1 MKNNN
6 INIKLE
12 WKTILN
18 SLGTSSKSS
27 ILPSFSVT
35 LKDKDLII
43 DRFLNLNN
51 HIIANNK
58 IFSSENNSKK
68 LKYNRS
74 EDKNQVNSSFD
85 YPFENNF
92 NKYKE
97 NNKKIG
103 FYKNINF
110 SVLYDNQDKQHFNL
124 DVEYEMLEDIDKNI
138 LFNRIYRSDDFLSIK
153 MLSNKEY
160 AESKGIYSYL
170 ILSTLSNHV
179 EKNLQL
185 KNLFIENVASKWLD
199 NNNFTTLLTVPFIES
214 NIVEISENINIKILP
229 LKKWQSEMYKFLKDR
244 EKEEDINTFLTENF
258 EKQIINIGK
267 IYKQSINY
275 ETLVFFQN
283 YLYLFNEESLSSSI
297 DKIQIGD
304 VNFENY
310 YPILNKDLKNKMIC
324 LSEDINSDDVIDNS
338 YNIEKDYLG
347 YYNQSQTKHVDI
359 NMDLDYFQ
367 SRNIKDVKI
376 LEIKENE
383 TECFL
388 YIEFITNFFEKE
400 KFYVESSANLKYI
413 EKYKTL
419 SNDREYITFLF
430 EYKYPLEKLKNF
442 LSLNQNLQKN
452 QILSE
457 KDLINFS
464 AKFII

>member
-18 SLGTSSKSS
+18 SLGTSSKSN

-51 HIIANNK
+51 HMIANNK

-338 YNIEKDYLG
+338 YNIEKDHLG
-347 YYNQSQTKHVDI
+347 YYNQSQTKYVDI

>member
-18 SLGTSSKSS
+18 SLGTSSKISVP
-27 ILPSFSVT
+27 PSFSVT

-43 DRFLNLNN
+43 DKFLNLNN
-51 HIIANNK
+51 HMIANDK
-58 IFSSENNSKK
+58 TFSSENNSKK

-74 EDKNQVNSSFD
+74 EDRDKVNSSFD
-85 YPFENNF
+85 YLFENNF

-110 SVLYDNQDKQHFNL
+110 NVAYDNQDKQHFNL

-138 LFNRIYRSDDFLSIK
+138 LFNKIHRSDDFLSIK
-153 MLSNKEY
+153 ILSNKEY
-160 AESKGIYSYL
+160 AESKEIYSYL

-244 EKEEDINTFLTENF
+244 EKEEDINAFLTENF

-275 ETLVFFQN
+275 ETLIFFQN

-297 DKIQIGD
+297 HKIQVGD

-310 YPILNKDLKNKMIC
+310 YPILNKNLKDKMIC
-324 LSEDINSDDVIDNS
+324 LSEDLNSDDVIDNS
-338 YNIEKDYLG
+338 YNIKKDYLG
-347 YYNQSQTKHVDI
+347 YYNQSQTKYVDI

-400 KFYVESSANLKYI
+400 KFYVESSPNLKYI

-419 SNDREYITFLF
+419 LNDREYITFLF
-430 EYKYPLEKLKNF
+430 EYKYSLEKLKNF

>member
-18 SLGTSSKSS
+18 SLGTLSKSS
-27 ILPSFSVT
+27 IPPSFGVT

-51 HIIANNK
+51 HMIANYK
-58 IFSSENNSKK
+58 TFSSENNSKK

-103 FYKNINF
+103 FYKHINF

-244 EKEEDINTFLTENF
+244 EKEEDINTFLRENF

-338 YNIEKDYLG
+338 YNIEKDHLG
-347 YYNQSQTKHVDI
+347 YYNQSQTKYVDI

>member
-18 SLGTSSKSS
+18 SLGNLSKSS
-27 ILPSFSVT
+27 IPPSFSVT

-51 HIIANNK
+51 HMIANDK
-58 IFSSENNSKK
+58 TFSSESNSKK

-74 EDKNQVNSSFD
+74 EDRNKVNSSFD
-85 YPFENNF
+85 YLFENNF

-138 LFNRIYRSDDFLSIK
+138 LFNKIYRSDDFLSIK
-153 MLSNKEY
+153 ILSNKEY

-244 EKEEDINTFLTENF
+244 EKEEDINVFLTENF

-310 YPILNKDLKNKMIC
+310 YPILNKNLKDKMIC

-338 YNIEKDYLG
+338 YNIKKDYLG
-347 YYNQSQTKHVDI
+347 YYNQSQTKYVDI

-388 YIEFITNFFEKE
+388 YVEFITNFFEKE

-419 SNDREYITFLF
+419 LNNREYITFLF
-430 EYKYPLEKLKNF
+430 EYKYSLEKLKNF

>member
-51 HIIANNK
+51 HMIANNK

-74 EDKNQVNSSFD
+74 EDKDQVNSSFD
-85 YPFENNF
+85 YLFENNF

-110 SVLYDNQDKQHFNL
+110 SVLYDNQDKQYFNL

-138 LFNRIYRSDDFLSIK
+138 LFNKIYRSDDFLSIK

-310 YPILNKDLKNKMIC
+310 YPILNKNLKDKMIC

-347 YYNQSQTKHVDI
+347 YYNQSQTKYVDI

-430 EYKYPLEKLKNF
+430 EYKYSLEKLKNF

>member
-51 HIIANNK
+51 HMIANNK

-153 MLSNKEY
+153 ILSNKEY

>member
-1 MKNNN
+1 
-6 INIKLE
+6 
-12 WKTILN
+12 
-18 SLGTSSKSS
+18 
-27 ILPSFSVT
+27 
-35 LKDKDLII
+35 
-43 DRFLNLNN
+43 
-51 HIIANNK
+51 
-58 IFSSENNSKK
+58 
-68 LKYNRS
+68 
-74 EDKNQVNSSFD
+74 
-85 YPFENNF
+85 
-92 NKYKE
+92 
-97 NNKKIG
+97 
-103 FYKNINF
+103 
-110 SVLYDNQDKQHFNL
+110 
-124 DVEYEMLEDIDKNI
+124 
-138 LFNRIYRSDDFLSIK
+138 
-153 MLSNKEY
+153 
-160 AESKGIYSYL
+160 
-170 ILSTLSNHV
+170 
-179 EKNLQL
+179 
-185 KNLFIENVASKWLD
+185 
-199 NNNFTTLLTVPFIES
+199 
-214 NIVEISENINIKILP
+214 
-229 LKKWQSEMYKFLKDR
+229 MYKFLKDR

>member
-18 SLGTSSKSS
+18 SLGTLSKSS
-27 ILPSFSVT
+27 TPPSFSVT

-51 HIIANNK
+51 HMIANDK
-58 IFSSENNSKK
+58 TFSSESNSKK

-74 EDKNQVNSSFD
+74 EDRNKVNSSFD
-85 YPFENNF
+85 YLFENNF

-138 LFNRIYRSDDFLSIK
+138 LFNKIYRSDDFLSIK
-153 MLSNKEY
+153 ILSNKEY
-160 AESKGIYSYL
+160 AESKEIYSYL

-244 EKEEDINTFLTENF
+244 EKEEDINVFLTENF

-310 YPILNKDLKNKMIC
+310 YPILNKNLKDKMIC

-347 YYNQSQTKHVDI
+347 YYNQSQTKYVDI

-388 YIEFITNFFEKE
+388 YVEFITNFFEKE

-419 SNDREYITFLF
+419 LNDREYITFLF
-430 EYKYPLEKLKNF
+430 EYKYSLEKLKNF

>member
-18 SLGTSSKSS
+18 SLGTLSKSS
-27 ILPSFSVT
+27 IPPSFSVT

-51 HIIANNK
+51 HMIANDK
-58 IFSSENNSKK
+58 TFSSENNSKK

-103 FYKNINF
+103 FYKHINF

-452 QILSE
+452 QILFE

>member
-267 IYKQSINY
+267 IYKQ
-275 ETLVFFQN
+275 
-283 YLYLFNEESLSSSI
+283 
-297 DKIQIGD
+297 
-304 VNFENY
+304 
-310 YPILNKDLKNKMIC
+310 
-324 LSEDINSDDVIDNS
+324 
-338 YNIEKDYLG
+338 
-347 YYNQSQTKHVDI
+347 
-359 NMDLDYFQ
+359 
-367 SRNIKDVKI
+367 
-376 LEIKENE
+376 
-383 TECFL
+383 
-388 YIEFITNFFEKE
+388 
-400 KFYVESSANLKYI
+400 
-413 EKYKTL
+413 
-419 SNDREYITFLF
+419 
-430 EYKYPLEKLKNF
+430 
-442 LSLNQNLQKN
+442 
-452 QILSE
+452 
-457 KDLINFS
+457 
-464 AKFII
+464 

>member
-18 SLGTSSKSS
+18 SLGTLSKSS
-27 ILPSFSVT
+27 IPPSFSVT

-51 HIIANNK
+51 HVIDNNK
-58 IFSSENNSKK
+58 TFSSESNSKK

-74 EDKNQVNSSFD
+74 EDRNKVNSSFD
-85 YPFENNF
+85 YLFENNF

-138 LFNRIYRSDDFLSIK
+138 LFNKIYRSDDFLSIK

-160 AESKGIYSYL
+160 LESKGIYSYL

-244 EKEEDINTFLTENF
+244 EKEEDINVFLTENF

-310 YPILNKDLKNKMIC
+310 YPILNKNLKDKMIC

-347 YYNQSQTKHVDI
+347 YYNQSQTKYVDI

-388 YIEFITNFFEKE
+388 YVEFITNFFEKE

-419 SNDREYITFLF
+419 LNDREYITFLF
-430 EYKYPLEKLKNF
+430 EYKYSLEKLKNF
-442 LSLNQNLQKN
+442 LSLNENLQKN

>member
-18 SLGTSSKSS
+18 SLGTLSKSS
-27 ILPSFSVT
+27 IPPSFSVT

-51 HIIANNK
+51 HMIDNNK
-58 IFSSENNSKK
+58 TFSSENNCKK

-74 EDKNQVNSSFD
+74 EDRDKVNSSFD
-85 YPFENNF
+85 YLFENNF

-103 FYKNINF
+103 FYKNISF
-110 SVLYDNQDKQHFNL
+110 SVLYDNQEKQHFNL

-138 LFNRIYRSDDFLSIK
+138 LFNKIYRSDDFLSIK

-160 AESKGIYSYL
+160 AESKEIYSYL

-229 LKKWQSEMYKFLKDR
+229 LKKWQSEMYKFLKDK
-244 EKEEDINTFLTENF
+244 EKEEDINVFLTENF

-310 YPILNKDLKNKMIC
+310 YPILNKNLKDKMIC

-347 YYNQSQTKHVDI
+347 YYNQSQTKYVDI

-388 YIEFITNFFEKE
+388 YVEFITNFFEKE

-419 SNDREYITFLF
+419 LNDREYITFLF
-430 EYKYPLEKLKNF
+430 EYKYSLEKLKNF

>member
-6 INIKLE
+6 LNIKLE

-18 SLGTSSKSS
+18 SLGTSSKISVP
-27 ILPSFSVT
+27 PSFSVT

-43 DRFLNLNN
+43 DKFLNLNN
-51 HIIANNK
+51 HTIDNNK
-58 IFSSENNSKK
+58 IFSSENNCKK

-74 EDKNQVNSSFD
+74 QDRDNVNSSFD
-85 YPFENNF
+85 YLFENNF

-110 SVLYDNQDKQHFNL
+110 NVVYDNQDKQHFNL

-138 LFNRIYRSDDFLSIK
+138 LFNKIYRSDDFLSIK
-153 MLSNKEY
+153 ILSNKEY
-160 AESKGIYSYL
+160 VESKGIYSYL

-244 EKEEDINTFLTENF
+244 EKEEDINAFLTENF

-310 YPILNKDLKNKMIC
+310 YPILNKNLKDKMIC

-347 YYNQSQTKHVDI
+347 YYNQSQTKYVDI

-400 KFYVESSANLKYI
+400 KFYVESSPNLKYI

-419 SNDREYITFLF
+419 LNDREYITFLF
-430 EYKYPLEKLKNF
+430 EYKYSLEKLKNF

>member
-18 SLGTSSKSS
+18 SLGTLSKSS
-27 ILPSFSVT
+27 IPPSFSVT

-51 HIIANNK
+51 HMIANYK
-58 IFSSENNSKK
+58 TFSSENNSKK

-103 FYKNINF
+103 FYKHINF

-244 EKEEDINTFLTENF
+244 EKEEDINTFLRENF

-338 YNIEKDYLG
+338 YNIEKDHLG
-347 YYNQSQTKHVDI
+347 YYNQSQTKYVDI

>member
-413 EKYKTL
+413 QKYKTL